1 MNADPRPEPA
11 DVIEA
16 FNSIGGRSIVTA
28 VPYIEAFDPNRPLP
42 PKISDAERKRIQAE
56 QERREEQ
63 ERDDYCTEL
72 ARHAF
77 ESQPG
82 RVTTFEELGPD
93 GKQFWK
99 SIAHSVVAKLDD
111 DGRYSEDGWW

>member
-1 MNADPRPEPA
+1 MNAEPA
-11 DVIEA
+11 ADPVDVTAA
-16 FNSIGGRSIVTA
+16 FNSLSGRSQVHFAT
-28 VPYIEAFDPNRPLP
+28 YKETFDPSLPPP

-63 ERDDYCTEL
+63 ERDNYCTEL

-82 RVTTFEELGPD
+82 RVTTFEELHPG